1 MGDMTFD
8 SPGNRTLK
16 KVDAWSWMW
25 KMNAI
30 LITRRSPR
38 FIRPMIAGQPGSINI
53 SRVVTLAI
61 FLAIAPALSARA
73 QTGQGT
79 SGGDRYPGTSGSV
92 KGSDPRRGARS
103 SIQSHDNQTTS
114 RPRASLRLGR
124 GAARCFT
131 MIFVTATI
139 RTIPAG
145 SLTRGNFGSREARGS
160 ESNFD
165 LARAYNP
172 PHVRSTERQP
182 RVGNFRSVLLGGR
195 ERDEGKP
202 PVSLKSESEIFT
214 RVGITNAFA
223 AKLELNLR
231 NYAERNTRLEFGPF
245 QGEDRSSGYR
255 LAYDSGRTPTLSLL
269 RFGPNRSAVI
279 EIADQGIALDDG
291 NPHTIEWHRG
301 DDGEMVVLLD
311 NKAVIRTVDRA
322 YDDPFD
328 GFAVIN
334 KGGEFELRQV
344 SIFGTN

>member
-1 MGDMTFD
+1 MTFD

-79 SGGDRYPGTSGSV
+79 SGGDRTQELV
-92 KGSDPRRGARS
+92 DQLKEVIRGAEHDRRS
-103 SIQSHDNQTTS
+103 NPTTTKQLRDLVRRYDWPWRVSLLYDDFRDGDYTYNPRWVVNQGEFWV
-114 RPRASLRLGR
+114 AR
-124 GAARCFT
+124 GAGLR
-131 MIFVTATI
+131 
-139 RTIPAG
+139 
-145 SLTRGNFGSREARGS
+145 
-160 ESNFD
+160 SNFD
-165 LARAYNP
+165 SLGPTTRRTSDR
-172 PHVRSTERQP
+172 RSDSPALEILGQI
-182 RVGNFRSVLLGGR
+182 LLGGR
-195 ERDEGKP
+195 ERDESKS

-291 NPHTIEWHRG
+291 NPHTIEWRRG

-344 SIFGTN
+344 SIFGTK